1 MQVKFR
7 HIKRKLRGNGKCPK
21 AKGRHRFREQHCNTH
36 ACVGDE
42 LCIAQMDFV
51 VMLDGSGSMREKGYE
66 ILKEFTA
73 RLVERF
79 KGEAYEA
86 EASQIGVV
94 QFGNGMVLPDKES
107 HTGTTISPAKLI
119 QGMEFDMKKVAEKIR
134 STVWE
139 KGFTNLAQAFSTA
152 QSIMMNGGRKS
163 KPSTIVVVTDGKP
176 TFKFETWNKVKQV
189 KDEGVK
195 VIMVIINDKLGK
207 KDREFMKKLASG
219 PDNENVVKIP
229 GVKKLKADMDTYV
242 TKALVHSCPRSQ
254 SPSAEGAME
263 ASVGYAKLREN
274 EWCGESNKDGSKNE
288 KLHKFLG
295 IAVDATECYGFA
307 IQAEAKFFSFNT
319 ATGTDVNRG
328 QCHAELSGDGEKCPE
343 GWEERENVDY
353 YKILS
358 TGNEDLK
365 K

>member
-21 AKGRHRFREQHCNTH
+21 KKSGKRFQEQKCNTQ

-51 VMLDGSGSMREKGYE
+51 VALDGSGSLREKGYE

-73 RLVERF
+73 RLIERF

-86 EASQIGVV
+86 EAASVGVV

-107 HTGTTISPAKLI
+107 HTGTVISPAKLV
-119 QGMEFDMKKVAEKIR
+119 QGMSFDMKETAKAIR

-139 KGFTNLAQAFSTA
+139 KGFTNVAQAFSTA
-152 QSIMMNGGRKS
+152 QTIMMNGGRKE
-163 KPSTIVVVTDGKP
+163 KPSTILVITDGKP
-176 TFKFETWNKVKQV
+176 TFKFETWNKVKEV
-189 KDEGVK
+189 KDAGTK
-195 VIMVIINDKLGK
+195 VVMVIINDKLGK
-207 KDREFMKKLASG
+207 EDRDFMKKLASG

-229 GVKKLKADMDTYV
+229 GIKKLKADMDTYV
-242 TKALVHSCPRSQ
+242 TKALVHSCSRSL
-254 SPSAEGAME
+254 SPSANGEME
-263 ASVGYAKLREN
+263 ATVGYAKLREN
-274 EWCGESNKDGSKNE
+274 EWCGAKEKFE

-295 IAVDATECYGFA
+295 IAESAAECYSWA
-307 IQAEAKFFSFNT
+307 IMAEAMFFSFNG
-319 ATGTDVNRG
+319 AVGTDVNRG
-328 QCHAELSGDGEKCPE
+328 QCHAELSEDGEKCPE
-343 GWEERENVDY
+343 GWEERTNVDY
-353 YKILS
+353 YKILKF
-358 TGNEDLK
+358 GNELEDDGGK